1 MTLENRAELVRVL
14 TEPRRIGAVFARHAY
29 GMERWVDLLATRLAA
44 VADREIRELLAR
56 LVADNERHAALFR
69 ARAAAHGIDPGAY
82 SCPPEG
88 EAIYARMRDLPELD
102 DLLGYA
108 LGSLDHFADLLAVY
122 AEGARGEDL
131 AAIETVRCD
140 VADVRREMHGRVDA
154 VARAR
159 SAEAHE
165 LYRARELVEA
175 PLYAR
180 AA

>member
-1 MTLENRAELVRVL
+1 LALENRSELARVL
-14 TEPRRIGAVFARHAY
+14 TEPRGIGAVFARHAY
-29 GMERWVDLLATRLAA
+29 GMERWVELLATRLAA
-44 VADREIRELLAR
+44 ITDSEVRELLAR

-69 ARAAAHGIDPGAY
+69 ARASAHGVDPGGY

-88 EAIYARMRDLPELD
+88 EAIYARMRELHELD

-131 AAIETVRCD
+131 AAIETVHCD
-140 VADVRREMHGRVDA
+140 VADSLREIHGRVDA
-154 VARAR
+154 VGRTR
-159 SAEAHE
+159 FAEAHE
-165 LYRARELVEA
+165 LYRVRELVEA
-175 PLYAR
+175 RLYAR